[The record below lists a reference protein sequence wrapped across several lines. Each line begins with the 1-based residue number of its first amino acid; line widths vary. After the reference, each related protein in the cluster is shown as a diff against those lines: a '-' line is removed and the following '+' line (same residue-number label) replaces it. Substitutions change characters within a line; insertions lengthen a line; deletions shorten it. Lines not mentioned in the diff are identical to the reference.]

1 MFLYPKRPLIGP
13 YEKEP
18 RSTQGSQLNFETI
31 MLPKSEYNTNNFSK
45 IYDRRTDSETF
56 IKEAPV
62 IKKEV
67 HVDKT
72 HEFTPVTEATDV
84 SKKFEYKRILGQL
97 FNTYIVVEGQNEF
110 YLIDQ
115 HAAHERIL
123 YELFSK
129 RYTRATETQV
139 LVAPQVISL
148 SPQEMMLI
156 EYYGDDIIKLG
167 FDYSVFGTDS
177 ILVRQCLIYLTN
189 LWIPWPFATLLT
201 E

>member
-1 MFLYPKRPLIGP
+1 MKKG
-13 YEKEP
+13 P

-56 IKEAPV
+56 IKETPV

-123 YELFSK
+123 YELFSSD
-129 RYTRATETQV
+129 
-139 LVAPQVISL
+139 I
-148 SPQEMMLI
+148 QEQQ
-156 EYYGDDIIKLG
+156 KHK
-167 FDYSVFGTDS
+167 F
-177 ILVRQCLIYLTN
+177 
-189 LWIPWPFATLLT
+189 
-201 E
+201 